1 MSCYRKTGS
10 KADRL
15 LAAMSSMRSWSWA
28 SAFRSRA
35 GIEASRFAH
44 WDPIVVSFILREL
57 SARVLG
63 KSGHSEATA
72 VVALELLGRDKG
84 KMVEDVA
91 KHVQKLH
98 AMQAIMK

>member
-1 MSCYRKTGS
+1 M
-10 KADRL
+10 
-15 LAAMSSMRSWSWA
+15 AAMSSMCSWFWA

-35 GIEASRFAH
+35 GIEASSFAH
-44 WDPIVVSFILREL
+44 WDPIVVSFLLREL

-63 KSGHSEATA
+63 KSGHGEATA
-72 VVALELLGRDKG
+72 MVASELLGGDYG

-98 AMQAIMK
+98 ALQAIMK